1 MANNTEFTASSRES
15 IDKDFNALLQAATAS
30 SSNDTNSAVI
40 YTPAEQ
46 LVEQYD
52 VTETP
57 VINTEANQSSSSEQ
71 VSNDSNE
78 PGFFTKLG
86 NKINQIQTNY
96 DADLSNGVNPFEV
109 GSPYTNGRV
118 PHLKDIKDATFDFIR
133 TIPQGFVNN
142 NVGNILLERQEQD
155 QLNFQK
161 NYLSNMKNLVAS
173 RQKLSQA
180 MMSGNQ
186 DEIDQATLEWS
197 NYKDID
203 DALRPTYLS
212 QNKDEFGKYY
222 TDEDVDARINKINER
237 LRELDN
243 DIKTDQEDLQR
254 WQRLLNKVDSIYKP
268 SKEWEQNKQESWLYQ
283 IPSGLASSVPS
294 IASSFAVYG
303 AAALAGSAMGSLVG
317 PAGTVAGAALG
328 VTGQIASTI
337 ISRNDESLQEVAGR
351 YKSEIYDFLN
361 KNQLPLSVI
370 TDNQV
375 RNNLTNLTGIDYSK
389 ATDDEVLDAMI
400 AYDVESLNPY
410 INNLMQSAKIG
421 LNDVYQRNMALGVVD
436 YAQTMLMVPGF
447 GKMAGNLLRD
457 VNPIPAVKQAIGGY
471 LKTSADWVLKKAN
484 VGAAKRAS
492 IVGGAKY
499 VVEPVAKTTLNGILE
514 GGEEVVQ
521 QIISSNPSEHSD
533 MKWYNPIEGL
543 YLMAENSYA
552 MTKGL
557 LGVMDISWDPALNN
571 NKDIK
576 DAFYV
581 GATVGAITSGS
592 VNIIN
597 GVRDLNSYNA
607 GVDLANAIMLENIT
621 AKEDV
626 YKYRLYAEK
635 ALNNTRREA
644 MMEGIDNQLNDNF
657 IPEGWTKK
665 DVEDEKQNINDI
677 YDIMENN
684 SIIREFRGEDRTIAA
699 ALLKH
704 NQDMLDKTINSYNS
718 LNDPSFLPNLQNAVN
733 KIIQNTEGLN
743 EEHSTLLTNHYL
755 NKYSE
760 RALNG
765 YLKQLKRASRIYNN
779 PEMTELYNDIALN
792 LAELQKEKNQI
803 EQALKDAGIA
813 ELIENIVPRGQVKK
827 IENTFLRNL
836 IAGRAVKQAQ
846 KEFYKLSTDR
856 KTMQQAIDKYKQS
869 ILDNAQDDVEQQ
881 PDEILEDNTPS
892 QDVPE
897 VAATAKPEQKVQ
909 TETKSGKK
917 DDDDKKGP
925 IPPAV
930 PPTPPTP
937 PSEPS
942 SSGET
947 RKVNLTDFNTFDPN
961 EDYSDFNE
969 DDLSDND
976 FYEEPEADT
985 EANANKPG
993 VTSDESSTDANS
1005 STEQDTSQQ
1014 KPEPTKKV
1022 NLMGFSTFDPAEAQ
1036 NYESETEPEKP
1047 RQPVAPVTKPVTEP
1061 EKVDQTTPQEFVDK
1075 IVEGNTQQ
1083 QTPELDDVRLDEGTV
1098 YYQAT
1103 DTPML
1108 PGYES
1113 GNSFNSFSS
1122 QPGNISSTQVTAR
1135 IDKPDSQY
1143 GKYNPQD
1150 KKTWDNA
1157 AIYVEFTATDGKRYV
1172 TALKTIEGARALKQA
1187 KGQQLS
1193 TEEEN
1198 SLRRLRNSIIEAHLT
1213 NPNAVITFK
1222 HVRMT
1227 NGLLNPNR
1235 RRVTVNGQT
1244 YNAAVN
1250 RNLQE
1255 ITGLRLPSDLH
1266 GLLDGEIAF
1275 AYGEGI
1281 NNNFSL
1287 AILHNDPGK
1296 VYELQQTLNGQ
1307 QHIRG
1312 GYGSLFI
1319 IPAASSNPSGLQN
1332 SVIELNEKRF
1342 SEEDDALAN
1351 LAAQAVL
1358 YSRTK
1363 QGYDTAPLR
1372 QMLIFTDWARIDEND
1387 PRFPIMADKQI
1398 KLFEED
1404 GVQKI
1409 QLGKEVRPLAQLQN
1423 DQGLK
1428 EVQDFIKQ
1436 NSHWAM
1442 DKNGLMT
1449 PLRDL
1454 FTSYFRSHFRG
1465 MDINTIPNEIELA
1478 PGFTLTLQDLGLRKD
1493 PNDWRTPLKPD
1504 ENNPGYTVLEWMI
1517 KNGKIQ
1523 SDLQDQIYT
1532 SPFIYVGEPTIEN
1545 RPTETQ
1551 QRIEAAANDP
1561 VNSVPVSQSGPNE
1574 YGTTDWVET
1583 FGQYGDVA
1591 YADVRFVRA
1600 FADGTF
1606 SLASEDMSHYLC
1618 MFINDT
1624 TIAFVPYEKSF
1635 SQLARNKE
1643 DMLDPYGDYTRL
1655 NSGLDVFYT
1664 TQAGLAK
1671 RDSRSN
1677 RFVVIQKAKGYI
1689 TNKEE
1694 TPQQYFA
1701 KRNETSNVQKVSDE
1715 VQSQIDELFSMDG
1728 LDVSNLGAT
1737 KISNRNQ
1744 LSNFKKINTK
1754 KAVKWLKSRLGLTDE
1769 QITITDG
1776 VIREFA
1782 NGSAVYGVCNA
1793 DCINISNMAI
1803 EGVQYHEAW
1812 HRVSLLMLT
1821 PEMRRNLYEEYRK
1834 QHPQYRHVSD
1844 QVLEEA
1850 LADRFMEYMLN
1861 DKQSPLRYYINK
1873 IFRDILRFIG
1883 INRSINP
1890 RNLNSIYQAIKYG
1903 DFRKYKLNEESIK
1916 EFNEAYI
1923 NNEAYYKVGKNKDY
1937 QPNHFPT
1944 LADFHTTMNSLK
1956 SCLLI
1961 ANGTKFISDI
1971 NKLDKS
1977 KLLNMLNGIIKN
1989 ARTTTQ
1995 QRESIQEIIDHFDD
2009 WMHEMQ
2015 PMLNQLGI
2023 REIDSNEEND
2033 FIDREETGIQNYDK
2047 ASYEFSKKDNA
2058 LGVVKLFLST
2068 VNDTYY
2074 SYDTN
2079 ERGENIK
2086 KLHIR
2091 KDPITGLPMVLDY
2104 DTVAT
2109 RALKQL
2115 SSVETYSP
2123 TPGDDPNK
2131 SLLGRCASLSREDA
2145 IFAALYQRLSN
2156 VQDSNLETQILQ
2168 TIKSANLN
2176 PIEVGYTTDRNGVGQ
2191 FKVIDSTLKGT
2202 VRMLP
2207 TAWSNVF
2214 FNSPL
2219 VIQTEEE
2226 VKVDK
2231 RAIQEIVEQ
2240 YNQLVKDVFA
2250 HRASMTD
2257 TDIDIY
2263 RNGIVELLN
2272 QVGIQVDGEAI
2283 EELIKGDRKNNL
2295 IRLLSS
2301 RNRQDVNNLGVIFNN
2316 ILGDLA
2322 SNKPNTIQ
2330 LDQVYTKRRS
2340 DHIINQ
2346 LAYAQTTASP
2356 QNTGLGVL
2364 GPNNNVFYLKTQNNY
2379 CSDTVR
2385 RLNEKDANTLNSINN
2400 DLYCRTSLI
2409 RFAVNNGDPIKLNTF
2424 INFYGNNAGDKG
2436 REYLKLSPTEDYL
2449 MKMTLTWN
2457 NHIIFPTM
2465 ADKKTWNTITGCKL
2479 FNKPF
2484 TFTEDENGVI
2494 TVMFDQEVLDYMYS
2508 SWQDEFNSIVQY
2520 WKTVDNIPKEKRIKN
2535 YHTSNKGGMFR
2546 HFLGYYE
2553 TVDGKRTYIDLNK
2566 NIEEAI
2572 KNGTVLETLEQI
2584 RQDLFA
2590 PDRIEATQ
2598 MKINNNLHLE
2608 LQNELETAYNLGL
2621 INRDTSNPK
2630 NLSNNLMDSAV
2641 YETVKSWYTSS
2652 ANPRVRENADRYAVL
2667 TILGNH
2673 MVNYNVSKLETE
2685 KIFTGD
2691 LAFYKNTD
2699 DQIKRLGAVLS
2710 TGDNLRTQWI
2720 TNNPNLMPE
2729 YRRLQARQTYTCAIF
2744 KDNMIPSHQYKEI
2757 KDAFAYANTRNLL
2770 MEKEGLTE
2778 AQVDEL
2784 MKNPEEAR
2792 KQYPF
2797 VFEFA
2802 ENQAI
2807 RDAEAYGLNSKGTKG
2822 NINQA
2827 DAAVYIRPQMYQ
2839 DVVRMLG
2846 EWSDEVREAYE
2857 ILESAEDWLSDPV
2870 LYKKSLNTL
2879 IKALKTTYFGY
2890 RFERDLQHNVPVFN
2904 KMAMF
2909 PMFKVLSTGDNRE
2922 IYDRMNAVG
2931 KYEGLKP
2938 IDQMAFES
2946 AVKVGIEG
2954 EHEFYTDYNNDKIN
2968 ALTNI
2973 HTTIQEFRNLRRQLI
2988 TDPHAHERQMFGTQV
3003 STVAV
3008 ANLKMDRTYGE
3019 GKPVEEQRTGQQLKD
3034 QLFGTINAI
3043 SNKGAFEVQQM
3054 FLTDGA
3060 IDWSKTSDVLIREAR
3075 SSNMGKDIEDALQ
3088 VNDDKDGFK
3097 IPLAAL
3103 PDSKWVESKL
3113 VSINNK
3119 KAIDIELPGGA
3130 FIQMSSFGFKQIG
3143 VESSRL
3149 LNIRED
3155 GSMDSIISIN
3165 LFSHII
3171 PDYKNKSFT
3180 EAKKWLIKHNLI
3192 GDNAKPI
3199 AIGYRIPTQ
3208 GLSSIAGLHIKDVLP
3223 SNVGDM
3229 IVLPDEFTTQTGSDF
3244 DIDKLY
3250 IARYNFDKE
3259 GNKIPFKGLKD
3270 NESFEDYLHRRYIEE
3285 NGGSFEE
3292 SDRGY
3297 EATLK
3302 LYNNWLKQLGNPTN
3316 VYEANSREANENLL
3330 LDTYMLVLTDKKN
3343 VTETRLPLDKV
3354 TGIIKNEILPIV
3366 DGTTT
3371 SREQIPFVEMSPTFQ
3386 MNKKYEYSGGKTG
3399 IGPFALNNKNH
3410 VLTQLVNLI
3419 FKDNDLLKSLGF
3431 TGLNGIKSQNE
3442 RVAKR
3447 DKYGNQVYDK
3457 NGVIQ
3462 EEEEEGLNIL
3472 DWISAMI
3479 NAHVDVAKDPY
3490 VIRLNV
3496 RQYTYNICNFLLRVG
3511 FGKNTFYFLPQAI
3524 LKEMAVAYERADG
3537 IYGVRGGSKTSIVNE
3552 EIKKIRKS
3560 YYDKYV
3566 EACRAS
3572 GIEQYL
3578 DLNARGKIILRNG
3591 QKLEDL
3597 APKLMSRDEL
3607 IDNLQNG
3614 QSIDNSNNKDKVEYY
3629 YKQLVYSEL
3638 FLQLNDLAQDMS
3650 KLVQLSQI
3658 DTKRFGGNF
3667 IEQDRF
3673 MYRLKSFL
3681 VNQQLFKRED
3691 VEKYFSDTF
3700 LLTKAINGIIM
3711 PSTIFQDIM
3720 LRSKQS
3726 FKNAVTKV
3734 LTLVR
3739 MDNVNDEA
3747 LNKTIANELEGQIR
3761 WQFLNNVEGFDLYDM
3776 LYGPNSMSYRLANI
3790 KKDIIA
3796 GKYPEMRTV
3805 DGKIANKLLNHLT
3818 SLAKFTTD
3826 NYNAPSIIATN
3837 NVDESDK
3844 FLKQDLKLYWQELLE
3859 SPHEE
3864 IRKFATDLIY
3874 YQLATTAGNFT
3885 KNGMWNIMPTE
3896 AIVNSGYASFID
3908 KAVKD
3913 FTEADLN
3920 YNNFFLN
3927 NWQNGKLVPTVETK
3941 VQYFDEEVGEMG
3953 TKDAFDMM
3961 YGNIRINGN
3970 IRNVP
3975 IMLNPYRSS
3984 VGTNRAKEP
3993 IFSPYVKV
4001 VVDRTT
4007 PEGVLLY
4014 KYVGYTLDNR
4024 GIKKPLYVITN
4035 KKGLNNSGRVV
4046 KEYDEYS
4053 NSIFTFNNISGS
4065 LSSNKQT
4072 TYDDIINVIN
4082 KFGTTDKDKWLNEI
4096 KGNFNLVPDYLPSTQ
4111 AIEINMLTLGLNTS
4125 QTETYDEPTTEHGDN
4140 IEVTEQV
4147 GSQFKFKDG
4156 FTIQLPFKLN
4166 EQQVKALLTLEDY
4179 INNPRKYS
4187 NVVTLTGYA
4196 GTGKSTLIGI
4206 FDQYLRHK
4214 GVKPKYSAPT
4224 HRANAV
4230 TMMNNPNAQV
4240 STLHS
4245 LFGLRPT
4252 LDLTDG
4258 KYDLRN
4264 LKNQQVNKPGLKDGD
4279 VLIIDESSMISKALY
4294 KFIEDFKNNHN
4305 VKIIYVGDDAQL
4317 SPVNDD
4323 SISPVF
4329 TGNQTKIQLTK
4340 VERTGD
4346 NAILAESTRLRNGED
4361 FSYETRDNVEFT
4373 NSSDRAN
4380 EVIDSIVNSQEFK
4393 DNPLYFRILSA
4404 TNDMIQNANER
4415 VRRILFGDN
4424 VKQIEIGDIMMG
4436 YSNIMNANDPQGGR
4450 LISNS
4455 IDYTVT
4461 EVGEKES
4468 RTTEGVQVSGYNV
4481 TLKEANSDKE
4491 SKIFVLDNR
4500 LSDNTLQKLADAY
4513 KRINLAIDDAFV
4525 RHEYNK
4531 LQPLFEDK
4539 SLFEQQT
4546 ILMREFRDN
4555 AGRLLLRKSLDYGYA
4570 HTIHKSQGGTYNNV
4584 LIYADTID
4592 RFNDPQV
4599 RQQLKYVAMSRAKD
4613 NVTVLTSHPTTDTR
4627 QETVSESI
4635 ETVTLTN
4642 PKDYK
4647 IYSGGAIGSDT
4658 EWTNIAKQ
4666 YGIGRTI
4673 NYRPETLSILTPEQ
4687 MQEVETQYTAA
4698 ANRLGR
4704 KILDA
4709 NSYAGKLVRRDYL
4722 QAKAADEIFAVGH
4735 ILRPGSKNS
4744 KGYTVN
4750 SVIPSVDGGTGY
4762 AVQMAID
4769 LHKPVHVYDQVY
4781 KQWYKFDYNDNTFV
4795 AEDTPTLRP
4804 NFAGIGTREITED
4817 GKQAIR
4823 EVFAKTFGEQHVEQ
4837 TTEQSSSINIY
4848 AGTGENADLS
4858 NFAIRPFNFRNM
4870 HFQSVEQAF
4879 QYYKWA
4885 YSSGDRQNEIIA
4897 NKILL
4902 ETSGAN
4908 LRALGKQFKGLDTKA
4923 WDEASSKIMK
4933 ELIKASFEQNNNA
4946 KQRLLATG
4954 NTTLTHNQDK
4964 GKWGTEFP
4972 KLLMEVRDELR
4983 KPIQQSVQQQI
4994 SKTTKS
5000 TISLT
5005 SFSTF
5010 DESEIQSNSDVEQMN
5025 RDGEQIKK
5033 ECKGE

>member
-1 MANNTEFTASSRES
+1 MAKKTNFTASSSKQVNDELLRLWNES
-15 IDKDFNALLQAATAS
+15 TS
-30 SSNDTNSAVI
+30 SADPTTYSAVA
-40 YTPAEQ
+40 YSPADL
-46 LVEQYD
+46 LVNEYYAPEPVVD
-52 VTETP
+52 ET
-57 VINTEANQSSSSEQ
+57 NNSG
-71 VSNDSNE
+71 SNLSA
-78 PGFFTKLG
+78 TKLG
-86 NKINQIQTNY
+86 IGAAAGAAAGALIGGPVGAMIGGGLGLLAGATNVS
-96 DADLSNGVNPFEV
+96 DKQV
-109 GSPYTNGRV
+109 
-118 PHLKDIKDATFDFIR
+118 KDATFDFIR
-133 TIPQGFVNN
+133 TIPQGFINN
-142 NVGNILLERQEQD
+142 NVGNIALERQEKD

-161 NYLSNMKNLVAS
+161 NYLTNMKRMNES
-173 RQKLSQA
+173 FQKVRQA
-180 MMSGNQ
+180 MVSGDQ
-186 DEIDQATLEWS
+186 DAIDAATLEW
-197 NYKDID
+197 NEFKEID
-203 DALRPTYLS
+203 EALRPTYLA
-212 QNKDEFGKYY
+212 QNRDEFGKYY
-222 TDEDVDARINKINER
+222 QDEDVDKRLFKINER
-237 LRELDN
+237 LTELDE
-243 DIKTDQEDLQR
+243 DIATDQEDLHR
-254 WQRLLNKVDSIYKP
+254 WQGLLNKVDSIYKP
-268 SKEWEQNKQESWLYQ
+268 SQEWEQNKQENWLYQ
-283 IPSGLASSVPS
+283 VPSGLASSVPS
-294 IASSFAVYG
+294 IASSLATYG
-303 AAALAGSAMGSLVG
+303 AATLASSAIGSLYG
-317 PAGTVAGAALG
+317 PAGTIAGAALG
-328 VTGQIASTI
+328 ITGQIASTI
-337 ISRNDESLQEVAGR
+337 LSRNDESLQEVGGK
-351 YKSEIYDFLN
+351 YKSDIYDFLN
-361 KNQLPLSVI
+361 TNQLPLSAI
-370 TDNQV
+370 TNEQM
-375 RNNLTNLTGIDYSK
+375 REHLTNLTGVDYSNVP
-389 ATDDEVLDAMI
+389 DEQVLDAMI
-400 AYDVESLNPY
+400 AYDVETELPEVNQ
-410 INNLMQSAKIG
+410 LMRSAKNG
-421 LNDVYQRNMALGVVD
+421 LQDVYNRNMALGVSD
-436 YAQTMLMVPGF
+436 YAQTMIMIPGV
-447 GKMAGNLLRD
+447 GKSVGN
-457 VNPIPAVKQAIGGY
+457 
-471 LKTSADWVLKKAN
+471 VLKKVN
-484 VGAAKRAS
+484 PLPAAKQAANRYLDNTADWLLKKAKVSAPNRAA
-492 IVGGAKY
+492 IVGGLKY
-499 VVEPVAKTTLNGILE
+499 VTEPAAKMGLTGIME

-521 QIISSNPSEHSD
+521 QIISNNPRTDSD
-533 MKWYNPIEGL
+533 LTWYNPLDAVDLQIDNAFALFKGMAGVIGL
-543 YLMAENSYA
+543 SH
-552 MTKGL
+552 
-557 LGVMDISWDPALNN
+557 DPALGDIDELRNN
-571 NKDIK
+571 
-576 DAFYV
+576 FLV
-581 GATVGAITSGS
+581 GATVGLLMGGTGNAYTGYK
-592 VNIIN
+592 N
-597 GVRDLNSYNA
+597 LNSYEH
-607 GVDLANAIMLENIT
+607 GVNFARTMMLDNIT
-621 AKEDV
+621 SKEDV
-626 YKYRLYAEK
+626 YKYIKYAEQYTNGNRRQ
-635 ALNNTRREA
+635 AL
-644 MMEGIDNQLNDNF
+644 MEGIDSQLQDDF
-657 IPEGWTKK
+657 IPEGWTRQ
-665 DVEDEKQNINDI
+665 DVEAEKNNIKEI
-677 YDIMENN
+677 FDIMDNNDVVKTFKGENRN
-684 SIIREFRGEDRTIAA
+684 IAA

-704 NQDMLDKTINSYNS
+704 TEDLGHRVINSCNSIIDNNQNVIYNDVQKEIQSLINKTDDFSQEDADILSEYFYNKYRSQGVNDYIAQLEEANEVYSNDEMKDFIDEMYDIQAKLKQDTQVISEELKARNLLDKVEKYDLNSQAKPIK
-718 LNDPSFLPNLQNAVN
+718 DSFLQERIARRAARKAREEYRKLATDPAV
-733 KIIQNTEGLN
+733 
-743 EEHSTLLTNHYL
+743 
-755 NKYSE
+755 
-760 RALNG
+760 
-765 YLKQLKRASRIYNN
+765 
-779 PEMTELYNDIALN
+779 
-792 LAELQKEKNQI
+792 
-803 EQALKDAGIA
+803 
-813 ELIENIVPRGQVKK
+813 
-827 IENTFLRNL
+827 
-836 IAGRAVKQAQ
+836 
-846 KEFYKLSTDR
+846 
-856 KTMQQAIDKYKQS
+856 MQQYIDKYKQS
-869 ILDNAQDDVEQQ
+869 IVNNADTEINSDAEQTVERT
-881 PDEILEDNTPS
+881 DDNTPS
-892 QDVPE
+892 QDIPE
-897 VAATAKPEQKVQ
+897 TVETAPTEQQVQ

-947 RKVNLTDFNTFDPN
+947 KKINLTDFNTFDPN

-976 FYEEPEADT
+976 FYEEPEPDT
-985 EANANKPG
+985 EANTNKAG
-993 VTSDESSTDANS
+993 VTSDESSTDTNS
-1005 STEQDTSQQ
+1005 TTEQDTSQQ
-1014 KPEPTKKV
+1014 KPEPTKKI
-1022 NLMGFSTFDPAEAQ
+1022 NLMDFSTEDPAEAQ

-1047 RQPVAPVTKPVTEP
+1047 RQPVTPVSKPVTEP

-1113 GNSFNSFSS
+1113 GNAFNEFSS
-1122 QPGNISSTQVTAR
+1122 QPGNISSAQVTAR
-1135 IDKPDSQY
+1135 VDRPDSQY

-1198 SLRRLRNSIIEAHLT
+1198 SLRKLRNSIIEAHLT

-1235 RRVTVNGQT
+1235 RKVTVNGQT

-1255 ITGLRLPSDLH
+1255 IIGLGLPSDLH

-1372 QMLIFTDWARIDEND
+1372 QMLIFTDWARIEEND
-1387 PRFPIMADKQI
+1387 PRFPLMADKQI

-1409 QLGKEVRPLAQLQN
+1409 QLGKEVRPLSQLQN

-1545 RPTETQ
+1545 RPTEPQ
-1551 QRIEAAANDP
+1551 QRMEAATNDP
-1561 VNSVPVSQSGPNE
+1561 INPTPSQP
-1574 YGTTDWVET
+1574 
-1583 FGQYGDVA
+1583 A
-1591 YADVRFVRA
+1591 
-1600 FADGTF
+1600 
-1606 SLASEDMSHYLC
+1606 
-1618 MFINDT
+1618 
-1624 TIAFVPYEKSF
+1624 TIE
-1635 SQLARNKE
+1635 
-1643 DMLDPYGDYTRL
+1643 
-1655 NSGLDVFYT
+1655 
-1664 TQAGLAK
+1664 
-1671 RDSRSN
+1671 
-1677 RFVVIQKAKGYI
+1677 
-1689 TNKEE
+1689 
-1694 TPQQYFA
+1694 QQ
-1701 KRNETSNVQKVSDE
+1701 EISDE

-1744 LSNFKKINTK
+1744 LSNFKKINTR

-1782 NGSAVYGVCNA
+1782 NGSAVYGVCNV

-1916 EFNEAYI
+1916 EFNQAYI

-2023 REIDSNEEND
+2023 REVDSNEEND

-2131 SLLGRCASLSREDA
+2131 SLLGKCASLSREDD

-2156 VQDSNLETQILQ
+2156 IQDSNLETQILQ

-2207 TAWSNVF
+2207 TAWSDVF

-2231 RAIQEIVEQ
+2231 RAIQEIVDQ
-2240 YNQLVKDVFA
+2240 YNQLVKDVFS

-2257 TDIDIY
+2257 TDVDIY

-2272 QVGIQVDGEAI
+2272 QIGIQVDGEAI

-2356 QNTGLGVL
+2356 QSTGLGVL

-2508 SWQDEFNSIVQY
+2508 SWQDEFNCIVQY

-2590 PDRIEATQ
+2590 PERVEATQ
-2598 MKINNNLHLE
+2598 MKINSNLHLE

-2621 INRDTSNPK
+2621 INRDANNSK

-2652 ANPRVRENADRYAVL
+2652 TNPRIRENADRYAVL
-2667 TILGNH
+2667 TMLGNH

-2744 KDNMIPSHQYKEI
+2744 NDNEIPSHQYDEI
-2757 KDAFAYANTRNLL
+2757 KDLFTYANTRNLL

-2802 ENQAI
+2802 ENQAVQ
-2807 RDAEAYGLNSKGTKG
+2807 DAEAYGLNSKGTKG

-2909 PMFKVLSTGDNRE
+2909 PMFKVLATGDNRE

-2931 KYEGLKP
+2931 KYAGLKP
-2938 IDQMAFES
+2938 IDQIAFES

-2954 EHEFYTDYNNDKIN
+2954 GHNFYTDYSNEKIN
-2968 ALTNI
+2968 DLTNI

-3008 ANLKMDRTYGE
+3008 ANLKIDRTYGE

-3088 VNDDKDGFK
+3088 VNNDKDGFK

-3113 VSINNK
+3113 VSITNK

-3143 VESSRL
+3143 VEKSRL

-3155 GSMDSIISIN
+3155 GSMDSVISIN
-3165 LFSHII
+3165 LFSHVI

-3180 EAKKWLIKHNLI
+3180 EAKQWLIDHNLI

-3244 DIDKLY
+3244 DQ
-3250 IARYNFDKE
+3250 
-3259 GNKIPFKGLKD
+3259 
-3270 NESFEDYLHRRYIEE
+3270 S
-3285 NGGSFEE
+3285 
-3292 SDRGY
+3292 
-3297 EATLK
+3297 
-3302 LYNNWLKQLGNPTN
+3302 
-3316 VYEANSREANENLL
+3316 
-3330 LDTYMLVLTDKKN
+3330 
-3343 VTETRLPLDKV
+3343 
-3354 TGIIKNEILPIV
+3354 
-3366 DGTTT
+3366 
-3371 SREQIPFVEMSPTFQ
+3371 
-3386 MNKKYEYSGGKTG
+3386 YS
-3399 IGPFALNNKNH
+3399 
-3410 VLTQLVNLI
+3410 
-3419 FKDNDLLKSLGF
+3419 
-3431 TGLNGIKSQNE
+3431 
-3442 RVAKR
+3442 
-3447 DKYGNQVYDK
+3447 
-3457 NGVIQ
+3457 
-3462 EEEEEGLNIL
+3462 
-3472 DWISAMI
+3472 
-3479 NAHVDVAKDPY
+3479 
-3490 VIRLNV
+3490 
-3496 RQYTYNICNFLLRVG
+3496 
-3511 FGKNTFYFLPQAI
+3511 
-3524 LKEMAVAYERADG
+3524 
-3537 IYGVRGGSKTSIVNE
+3537 
-3552 EIKKIRKS
+3552 
-3560 YYDKYV
+3560 
-3566 EACRAS
+3566 
-3572 GIEQYL
+3572 
-3578 DLNARGKIILRNG
+3578 
-3591 QKLEDL
+3591 
-3597 APKLMSRDEL
+3597 
-3607 IDNLQNG
+3607 
-3614 QSIDNSNNKDKVEYY
+3614 
-3629 YKQLVYSEL
+3629 
-3638 FLQLNDLAQDMS
+3638 MS
-3650 KLVQLSQI
+3650 K
-3658 DTKRFGGNF
+3658 
-3667 IEQDRF
+3667 
-3673 MYRLKSFL
+3673 
-3681 VNQQLFKRED
+3681 
-3691 VEKYFSDTF
+3691 
-3700 LLTKAINGIIM
+3700 
-3711 PSTIFQDIM
+3711 
-3720 LRSKQS
+3720 
-3726 FKNAVTKV
+3726 
-3734 LTLVR
+3734 
-3739 MDNVNDEA
+3739 
-3747 LNKTIANELEGQIR
+3747 
-3761 WQFLNNVEGFDLYDM
+3761 
-3776 LYGPNSMSYRLANI
+3776 
-3790 KKDIIA
+3790 
-3796 GKYPEMRTV
+3796 
-3805 DGKIANKLLNHLT
+3805 
-3818 SLAKFTTD
+3818 
-3826 NYNAPSIIATN
+3826 
-3837 NVDESDK
+3837 
-3844 FLKQDLKLYWQELLE
+3844 
-3859 SPHEE
+3859 
-3864 IRKFATDLIY
+3864 
-3874 YQLATTAGNFT
+3874 
-3885 KNGMWNIMPTE
+3885 
-3896 AIVNSGYASFID
+3896 
-3908 KAVKD
+3908 
-3913 FTEADLN
+3913 
-3920 YNNFFLN
+3920 
-3927 NWQNGKLVPTVETK
+3927 
-3941 VQYFDEEVGEMG
+3941 
-3953 TKDAFDMM
+3953 
-3961 YGNIRINGN
+3961 
-3970 IRNVP
+3970 
-3975 IMLNPYRSS
+3975 
-3984 VGTNRAKEP
+3984 
-3993 IFSPYVKV
+3993 
-4001 VVDRTT
+4001 
-4007 PEGVLLY
+4007 
-4014 KYVGYTLDNR
+4014 
-4024 GIKKPLYVITN
+4024 
-4035 KKGLNNSGRVV
+4035 
-4046 KEYDEYS
+4046 
-4053 NSIFTFNNISGS
+4053 
-4065 LSSNKQT
+4065 
-4072 TYDDIINVIN
+4072 
-4082 KFGTTDKDKWLNEI
+4082 
-4096 KGNFNLVPDYLPSTQ
+4096 
-4111 AIEINMLTLGLNTS
+4111 
-4125 QTETYDEPTTEHGDN
+4125 
-4140 IEVTEQV
+4140 
-4147 GSQFKFKDG
+4147 
-4156 FTIQLPFKLN
+4156 
-4166 EQQVKALLTLEDY
+4166 
-4179 INNPRKYS
+4179 
-4187 NVVTLTGYA
+4187 
-4196 GTGKSTLIGI
+4196 
-4206 FDQYLRHK
+4206 
-4214 GVKPKYSAPT
+4214 
-4224 HRANAV
+4224 
-4230 TMMNNPNAQV
+4230 
-4240 STLHS
+4240 
-4245 LFGLRPT
+4245 
-4252 LDLTDG
+4252 
-4258 KYDLRN
+4258 
-4264 LKNQQVNKPGLKDGD
+4264 
-4279 VLIIDESSMISKALY
+4279 
-4294 KFIEDFKNNHN
+4294 
-4305 VKIIYVGDDAQL
+4305 
-4317 SPVNDD
+4317 
-4323 SISPVF
+4323 
-4329 TGNQTKIQLTK
+4329 
-4340 VERTGD
+4340 
-4346 NAILAESTRLRNGED
+4346 
-4361 FSYETRDNVEFT
+4361 
-4373 NSSDRAN
+4373 
-4380 EVIDSIVNSQEFK
+4380 
-4393 DNPLYFRILSA
+4393 
-4404 TNDMIQNANER
+4404 
-4415 VRRILFGDN
+4415 
-4424 VKQIEIGDIMMG
+4424 
-4436 YSNIMNANDPQGGR
+4436 
-4450 LISNS
+4450 
-4455 IDYTVT
+4455 
-4461 EVGEKES
+4461 
-4468 RTTEGVQVSGYNV
+4468 
-4481 TLKEANSDKE
+4481 
-4491 SKIFVLDNR
+4491 
-4500 LSDNTLQKLADAY
+4500 
-4513 KRINLAIDDAFV
+4513 
-4525 RHEYNK
+4525 
-4531 LQPLFEDK
+4531 
-4539 SLFEQQT
+4539 
-4546 ILMREFRDN
+4546 
-4555 AGRLLLRKSLDYGYA
+4555 
-4570 HTIHKSQGGTYNNV
+4570 
-4584 LIYADTID
+4584 
-4592 RFNDPQV
+4592 
-4599 RQQLKYVAMSRAKD
+4599 
-4613 NVTVLTSHPTTDTR
+4613 
-4627 QETVSESI
+4627 
-4635 ETVTLTN
+4635 
-4642 PKDYK
+4642 
-4647 IYSGGAIGSDT
+4647 
-4658 EWTNIAKQ
+4658 
-4666 YGIGRTI
+4666 
-4673 NYRPETLSILTPEQ
+4673 
-4687 MQEVETQYTAA
+4687 
-4698 ANRLGR
+4698 
-4704 KILDA
+4704 
-4709 NSYAGKLVRRDYL
+4709 
-4722 QAKAADEIFAVGH
+4722 
-4735 ILRPGSKNS
+4735 
-4744 KGYTVN
+4744 
-4750 SVIPSVDGGTGY
+4750 
-4762 AVQMAID
+4762 
-4769 LHKPVHVYDQVY
+4769 
-4781 KQWYKFDYNDNTFV
+4781 
-4795 AEDTPTLRP
+4795 
-4804 NFAGIGTREITED
+4804 
-4817 GKQAIR
+4817 
-4823 EVFAKTFGEQHVEQ
+4823 
-4837 TTEQSSSINIY
+4837 
-4848 AGTGENADLS
+4848 
-4858 NFAIRPFNFRNM
+4858 
-4870 HFQSVEQAF
+4870 
-4879 QYYKWA
+4879 
-4885 YSSGDRQNEIIA
+4885 
-4897 NKILL
+4897 
-4902 ETSGAN
+4902 
-4908 LRALGKQFKGLDTKA
+4908 
-4923 WDEASSKIMK
+4923 
-4933 ELIKASFEQNNNA
+4933 
-4946 KQRLLATG
+4946 
-4954 NTTLTHNQDK
+4954 
-4964 GKWGTEFP
+4964 
-4972 KLLMEVRDELR
+4972 
-4983 KPIQQSVQQQI
+4983 
-4994 SKTTKS
+4994 
-5000 TISLT
+5000 
-5005 SFSTF
+5005 
-5010 DESEIQSNSDVEQMN
+5010 
-5025 RDGEQIKK
+5025 
-5033 ECKGE
+5033 